1 MVRRVPDQRAT
12 TTFMGDCNTK
22 KTQYSFIVIS
32 LTRVI
37 NFNSLGYVEWL

>member
-1 MVRRVPDQRAT
+1 
-12 TTFMGDCNTK
+12 MGDCNTK